1 MALKEEI
8 IKIIAVNLFI
18 IKEVTGTAII
28 TVAAEIV
35 NTTDNKETLIIVE
48 VTEVEVEV
56 GTIITMKDV
65 IIIKIE
71 MIRIIRVVIT
81 MIKNSKQI
89 KN

>member
-1 MALKEEI
+1 MAIKKEI
-8 IKIIAVNLFI
+8 IKIIAVNLYI
-18 IKEVTGTAII
+18 IKEVIETAII

-71 MIRIIRVVIT
+71 MIRIIRVVT
-81 MIKNSKQI
+81 MIKNSKRI

>member
-1 MALKEEI
+1 MAIKKEI
-8 IKIIAVNLFI
+8 IKIIAVNLYI
-18 IKEVTGTAII
+18 IKEVIETAII